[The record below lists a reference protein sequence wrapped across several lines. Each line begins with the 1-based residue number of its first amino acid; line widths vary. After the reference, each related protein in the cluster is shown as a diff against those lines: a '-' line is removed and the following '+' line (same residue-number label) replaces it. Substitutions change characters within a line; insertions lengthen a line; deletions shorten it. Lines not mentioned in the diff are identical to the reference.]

1 MALTG
6 EQIRWILIASV
17 FGVALLACLF
27 FVWKGKKKDGALV
40 MLCGSLLVAFFALS
54 DFASVA
60 EYGSGSLAPVGEGE
74 IAVTLEIDASLA
86 GEGYLLAPREVALA
100 PGESVL
106 DLLLRVTEA
115 EGIRVEYTGG
125 YVEGIG
131 DLYELDR
138 GDQSG
143 WMYAV
148 NGDAGSVSSAE
159 YLPKSG
165 DVIRWYYVTSYEEGG
180 VP

>member
-1 MALTG
+1 
-6 EQIRWILIASV
+6 
-17 FGVALLACLF
+17 
-27 FVWKGKKKDGALV
+27 
-40 MLCGSLLVAFFALS
+40 
-54 DFASVA
+54 
-60 EYGSGSLAPVGEGE
+60 
-74 IAVTLEIDASLA
+74 
-86 GEGYLLAPREVALA
+86 
-100 PGESVL
+100 
-106 DLLLRVTEA
+106 
-115 EGIRVEYTGG
+115 
-125 YVEGIG
+125 VEGIA

-143 WMYAV
+143 WMYSV

>member
-17 FGVALLACLF
+17 FGVALLAYLF

-40 MLCGSLLVAFFALS
+40 MLCGSLLVAFFVLS
-54 DFASVA
+54 DFTSVA

-74 IAVTLEIDASLA
+74 IAVTIEIDASLA
-86 GEGYLLAPREVALA
+86 GEGYLLHPVQVALRE
-100 PGESVL
+100 GESVL
-106 DLLLRVTEA
+106 DLLLRVTQA
-115 EGIRVEYTGG
+115 EGIRIEYVGG

-131 DLYELDR
+131 GIYEFDH

-143 WMYAV
+143 WTYTV
-148 NGDAGSVSSAE
+148 NGVTGSVSSAE
-159 YLPKSG
+159 YIPGDG

>member
-40 MLCGSLLVAFFALS
+40 MLCGSLLVAFFVLS
-54 DFASVA
+54 DFTSVA

-74 IAVTLEIDASLA
+74 IAVTIEIDASLA
-86 GEGYLLAPREVALA
+86 GEGYLLASREVALV

-106 DLLLRVTEA
+106 ELLLRVTQAASAWNTPGATWRASQIYTSLTAAINPAGCTPSTGMREA
-115 EGIRVEYTGG
+115 FPPPSIF
-125 YVEGIG
+125 
-131 DLYELDR
+131 
-138 GDQSG
+138 
-143 WMYAV
+143 
-148 NGDAGSVSSAE
+148 
-159 YLPKSG
+159 PKAA
-165 DVIRWYYVTSYEEGG
+165 T
-180 VP
+180 

>member
-1 MALTG
+1 M
-6 EQIRWILIASV
+6 V
-17 FGVALLACLF
+17 V
-27 FVWKGKKKDGALV
+27 
-40 MLCGSLLVAFFALS
+40 LCGSLLIIFFTLS
-54 DFASVA
+54 DFISVS

-74 IAVTLEIDASLA
+74 IAVTIEIDASLA

-143 WMYAV
+143 WMYSV

-165 DVIRWYYVTSYEEGG
+165 DVIRWYYVISYEEGG